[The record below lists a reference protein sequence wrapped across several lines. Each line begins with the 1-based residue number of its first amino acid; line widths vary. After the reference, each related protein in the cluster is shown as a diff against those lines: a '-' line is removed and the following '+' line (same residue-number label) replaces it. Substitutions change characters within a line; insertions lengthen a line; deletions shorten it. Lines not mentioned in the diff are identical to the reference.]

1 MNNHLF
7 RPEDRSRLA
16 IVIIAAMTVLL
27 GIAISFS
34 DSRSLHRQNDE
45 INAGN

>member
-1 MNNHLF
+1 MNDPLY
-7 RPEDRSRLA
+7 RPENRSRLA
-16 IVIIAAMTVLL
+16 ILIIAAITVLM

-45 INAGN
+45 INAGR

>member
-1 MNNHLF
+1 MNNLY

-16 IVIIAAMTVLL
+16 IILIAAVTVLL

-45 INAGN
+45 INAGR